1 MVPAEDS
8 DESRGGKREAGRMEK
23 KDGSVDKKQNGE
35 KDLSRVVSRIKGKS
49 ELERRSAKETSASFD
64 EKKSLG
70 LGSSGSGRVSS
81 RKQEELEAKM
91 RRGPTL
97 VEPSPARPA
106 KESRPKGRTIRK
118 AHYDPQEVGGNL
130 PDNPIHLKK
139 CFAKI

>member
-8 DESRGGKREAGRMEK
+8 DESRGGKLRETDMEK
-23 KDGSVDKKQNGE
+23 KDRSAEKKQNGE
-35 KDLSRVVSRIKGKS
+35 KDLSGVVSRIKGKS

-70 LGSSGSGRVSS
+70 LGSSGSGRVSN

-106 KESRPKGRTIRK
+106 KEKRPKGRTIRK

-130 PDNPIHLKK
+130 PDNLLHLKK

>member
-8 DESRGGKREAGRMEK
+8 DESRGGKLRETDMEK
-23 KDGSVDKKQNGE
+23 KDRSAEKKQNCE
-35 KDLSRVVSRIKGKS
+35 KDLSGVVSRIKGKS
-49 ELERRSAKETSASFD
+49 GLERRSAKETSASFD
-64 EKKSLG
+64 EKNSLG
-70 LGSSGSGRVSS
+70 LGSSGSGRVS

-130 PDNPIHLKK
+130 PDNLLHLKK

>member
-1 MVPAEDS
+1 MVPAEES
-8 DESRGGKREAGRMEK
+8 DESRGGKLRETEMEK
-23 KDGSVDKKQNGE
+23 KDRSAEKKQNCE
-35 KDLSRVVSRIKGKS
+35 KDLSGVVSRIKGKS
-49 ELERRSAKETSASFD
+49 GLERRSAKETSVSFD

-70 LGSSGSGRVSS
+70 LGSSGSGRVS

-130 PDNPIHLKK
+130 PDNLLHLKK

>member
-1 MVPAEDS
+1 MVPAEES
-8 DESRGGKREAGRMEK
+8 DESRGGKLRETEMEK
-23 KDGSVDKKQNGE
+23 KDRSAEKKQNCE
-35 KDLSRVVSRIKGKS
+35 KDLSGVVSRIKGKS